1 LDDGPP
7 GFPQGFSSPMV
18 LGILLEL
25 QSISLTGLSPSLA
38 TLPRV
43 FNYRLKSHIEVPQPH
58 STRFSGLG
66 YTRFARHYSGY
77 LFLDFFSW
85 RY

>member
-1 LDDGPP
+1 
-7 GFPQGFSSPMV
+7 MV

-25 QSISLTGLSPSLA
+25 KSISLTGLSPSLA

-43 FNYRLKSHIEVPQPH
+43 FNYQFKSHVGVPQPQL
-58 STRFSGLG
+58 TRLTGLDC
-66 YTRFARHYSGY
+66 THFARRYFGY
-77 LFLDFFSW
+77 LLLDFFSW